1 MVYQLGQKYIMN
13 TVKSGHLVDIINTA
27 LTGKRAKINNKR
39 NFLDEIFRM
48 NNIFTA
54 LFRYLKINQADVAH
68 INSSCGSLG
77 IIRDYLI
84 IKVIKRKNTNCSSFT
99 L

>member
-1 MVYQLGQKYIMN
+1 MQ
-13 TVKSGHLVDIINTA
+13 
-27 LTGKRAKINNKR
+27 KINNKR

-84 IKVIKRKNTNCSSFT
+84 IKVIKRKKIPIVLHLHCNAADQLKSKLAVYF
-99 L
+99 